1 MPLLETAI
9 AAVGRLALAAS
20 YNGPALARVQSRA
33 EDEQTSTP
41 NERENVINVGP
52 SFHEAAVCVS
62 AGLAWLSERKT
73 LTRHKLDRD
82 AKAAV
87 LFKDLLVAGSV
98 ITGLAS
104 LAGEALMKQKYPS
117 GLRFNEQ
124 GELSR
129 TVPDEVKSYRRYLR
143 VMGTANRAF
152 VAGAVAATPFIN
164 FALFNAYKPNP
175 VRSLFK
181 L

>member
-33 EDEQTSTP
+33 KDEQTSTP

-62 AGLAWLSERKT
+62 TGLAWLSERKT

-104 LAGEALMKQKYPS
+104 LAGEALMTQKYPS
-117 GLRFNEQ
+117 GLRVNEEGKLS
-124 GELSR
+124 GE
-129 TVPDEVKSYRRYLR
+129 SYRRYLKG
-143 VMGTANRAF
+143 MGTVNRAF